1 MSTVQGLMAS
11 GVPAP
16 TANAIQAM
24 VLNGSGILPNTAVAT
39 AGTTQVGAAELTSG
53 VNIMTTVN
61 PTGNGGVRLPVQRGF
76 EALGAR
82 MVISNP
88 SFHPMLVYPEVGS
101 SINGLAVN
109 APIYLRSGAFATF
122 VRLSPTTWLATGEEI
137 SHARNEWFHLRREVT
152 NNTTLTQIFQRA
164 VNTQE
169 GIIVSGYF
177 TGALVGKLTAAAAVF
192 GTFSG
197 AASRAAAASLV
208 AGTYSS
214 DKFQSALATGSPN
227 QSTTIASRSSLGT
240 GLFSVD
246 STYAD
251 PALTPIVKAVVN
263 GNNFEVQARSVAT
276 DTFRLDVSFMVKTFS
291 GQ

>member
-24 VLNGSGILPNTAVAT
+24 VLNGSGILPNTAAAT
-39 AGTTQVGAAELTSG
+39 AGTTQVTANELTSG
-53 VNIMTTVN
+53 VNIMSTVN
-61 PTGNGGVRLPVQRGF
+61 PTGLGGVRLPVQRGF
-76 EALGAR
+76 EALGASL
-82 MVISNP
+82 VVSNP
-88 SFHPMLVYPEVGS
+88 SFHPMLIYPEVGAA
-101 SINGLAVN
+101 INGLAVN
-109 APIYLRSGAFATF
+109 APIYLRSGAFVTF
-122 VRLSPTTWLATGEEI
+122 RRLSATAWLAIGEEV

-169 GIIVSGYF
+169 GVIISGYF
-177 TGALVGKLTAAAAVF
+177 NGALVGKGTAAAAVF
-192 GTFSG
+192 GTFTG

-208 AGTYSS
+208 AGTYIS

-227 QSTTIASRSSLGT
+227 QSTTIASRASLGT

-246 STYAD
+246 STYTD
-251 PALTPIVKAVVN
+251 PALTPIVKCVVS